1 MLARHYTTGGYAA
14 AIFPLGE
21 YGPFKRRFLLAAAH
35 GWSTASQLP
44 SAVPSSVSL
53 GAVWVWLA
61 DGFTVAT
68 SRLWYECNP
77 VPWPTDQ
84 LTIHYG
90 AQQHY
95 WPHWPRRREMHVIQ
109 ICLILC
115 SWNFQGRLTVYSVVW
130 CFKESGNSFENIL
143 KSGVTSR
150 GVGFHK
156 SALFSCQNTLLISRT
171 SPLPAD
177 EEGGSSHLLQSE
189 ISRNCSEVD
198 FCPRTWKQCV
208 LLRRSC
214 FFLSVQAYLILRW
227 CSHRGSVSAEKSRI

>member
-1 MLARHYTTGGYAA
+1 MLQHWRPFCFHCKVTTFRLVCERFFFIFYFLFYTLILWYFRT
-14 AIFPLGE
+14 FE
-21 YGPFKRRFLLAAAH
+21 KSTKFKRRFLLAAAH

-156 SALFSCQNTLLISRT
+156 SSIVF
-171 SPLPAD
+171 LPEHITD
-177 EEGGSSHLLQSE
+177 
-189 ISRNCSEVD
+189 
-198 FCPRTWKQCV
+198 
-208 LLRRSC
+208 
-214 FFLSVQAYLILRW
+214 
-227 CSHRGSVSAEKSRI
+227 